1 MNLSQTSTVVNI
13 IYRVNKYYMAR
24 KELVGSDSLPL
35 HIISPLSERNYVVFN
50 TAITG

>member
-13 IYRVNKYYMAR
+13 IYRVSKYCMAR
-24 KELVGSDSLPL
+24 KELVGLDSLPL
-35 HIISPLSERNYVVFN
+35 HIILQYVVFN